1 MTDSLPHLH
10 LLGVGVVFNEDIA
23 WLEISVDNVLFSE
36 RLHTLGWRER
46 ERERERKTQTDRDRE
61 GERERQTER
70 MCA

>member
-36 RLHTLGWRER
+36 CLHTLGWRER
-46 ERERERKTQTDRDRE
+46 ERKTQTDRERE